1 MKSIN
6 PNADYLNLHRLDATI
21 LNASDEFKN
30 DLGQSI
36 TFFEDPTLGDESFV
50 WVAFP
55 EHSVAFL
62 SDFFETDDMTTKFG
76 DIRSAEEC
84 VKNGYKSTDDTD
96 YVPRLRNGKMILKFY
111 DEEPIIDNQ
120 FGLLWADGTITK
132 EVDGVV
138 VTQKYQ
144 GTTPKDARELL
155 DNVRRDLDV
164 LVALGESYAH
174 FQSAQATH
182 KYLKKAKNA
191 LEGIS

>member
-6 PNADYLNLHRLDATI
+6 PNADYLNLHRLNATI

-36 TFFEDPTLGDESFV
+36 TFFEDPTLGEEGFI

-55 EHSVAFL
+55 EHSVAFR
-62 SDFFETDDMTTKFG
+62 SDFYETDDMTTKVG
-76 DIRSAEEC
+76 DVFSPEDC
-84 VKNGYKSTDDTD
+84 VKNGYKSTDDMD
-96 YVPRLRNGKMILKFY
+96 YVPRVRGGKMILKFD

-120 FGLLWADGTITK
+120 FGLLWSDGTITK
-132 EVDGVV
+132 EIDGVV
-138 VTQKYQ
+138 VTQKHQ

-182 KYLKKAKNA
+182 KYLKRAKKS
-191 LEGIS
+191 LEGLR